1 MKRSS
6 HSSQKVSARDSSYPR
21 QFGHQRPGRT
31 SITQSIFP
39 TRRAAAHFTDLPP
52 PKSNAPYHLD
62 LADVISQDE
71 IKSINENGNISFM
84 LLVIQVGSITQ
95 HINKSTQRLWKQIFL
110 TQTNNNPLS
119 FII

>member
-6 HSSQKVSARDSSYPR
+6 HSSQKVSARISHILGNWVIGAQEERASLN
-21 QFGHQRPGRT
+21 
-31 SITQSIFP
+31 QSFQLESLLP
-39 TRRAAAHFTDLPP
+39 HFTDLPP

-71 IKSINENGNISFM
+71 IKSINENGNISFHA
-84 LLVIQVGSITQ
+84 VGDTGG
-95 HINKSTQRLWKQIFL
+95 INNATYQQINAEAMETDFSN
-110 TQTNNNPLS
+110 QTNNNPLS